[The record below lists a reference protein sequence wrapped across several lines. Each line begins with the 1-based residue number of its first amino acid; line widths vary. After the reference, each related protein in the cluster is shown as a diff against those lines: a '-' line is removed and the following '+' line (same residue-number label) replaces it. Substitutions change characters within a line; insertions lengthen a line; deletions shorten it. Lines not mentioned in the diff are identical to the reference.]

1 MIQTGFKSTI
11 LKEGYKDR
19 AEKFKSLVKARIDY
33 LKILQSKEP
42 DQRILLRI
50 SKESESIQVLL
61 GFLKISEELIEALEE
76 DFTTV
81 SHKNEVN
88 KKASDFYSSEY
99 DDYFEKFYKAED
111 ELCKQQKTLST
122 LLTTLAE
129 ASNQQLITIRESLQP
144 TT

>member
-42 DQRILLRI
+42 DQKILAQI
-50 SKESESIQVLL
+50 SKETDSIQTLL
-61 GFLKISEELIEALEE
+61 GFMKISEELIEALEE
-76 DFTTV
+76 DFRMV
-81 SHKNEVN
+81 SNKNTVN
-88 KKASDFYSSEY
+88 KKASDYFSSEY
-99 DDYFEKFYKAED
+99 EDYFEKYYKSED
-111 ELCKQQKTLST
+111 ELCKLQKTLST